1 MLPTNVMTFMKKMVA
16 TDEQTSE
23 RQQHATDSG
32 GGASNTGALNKMKA
46 TLSSSL
52 LTVTDKVNKMSPRPS
67 LVPTD
72 ADTSGS
78 YGSPSYQQ
86 QQQQQQQE
94 SGGNVNNN
102 NNNTGATGA
111 GGAGAK
117 QQEPGR
123 RAGACRVCL
132 KSFKP
137 DDYHKTC
144 FECQQ
149 RVCEDCASY
158 SKLDEHE
165 DATMWRCSVCR
176 RKMASRVC
184 IPQDSTDS
192 MLDVPVL
199 EALQRRHSDA
209 KLGSSTQTLAP
220 SNGAALAPPRS
231 PELRRHSDVSPAS
244 LKELER
250 QLKGNKTPGGDG
262 DWRGGGRSMA
272 PSRSNSP
279 PRGGELEPAFGAPL
293 SRMQSRRGSRV
304 ARQHSYDD
312 DMKTGPVGG
321 SMPGGG
327 PAADGPGLG
336 IPAMP
341 RRKSAYDVFAPGLMQ
356 GVVPGAGAGA
366 TPASQLQRSPGEGG
380 GGGIMPPMQ
389 LPGSRRPSFRVPH
402 ASEDLQNDDSPGS
415 PDKGSPV
422 LTVDD
427 DRRMRRRGSQLPDIA
442 MLQNRGALPTAPP
455 ASIPPPMAS
464 FTGPNLEDLEAPR
477 RQTSMDGEAIRIVI
491 HDVDSGPICASK
503 RRIILRRDP
512 TDKAHRTRGFG
523 MRVVG
528 GKTGADGRLFAY
540 IVWTVPGGAA
550 EKNGLQQGD
559 KILEWN
565 GMSLID
571 RSFEEVC
578 SIMDRTGDIVE
589 LLVEHATDFRMCDLF
604 DENLPP
610 GNSGGQSG
618 PRRSGD
624 GPVGLGLIAEP
635 ETTTDKSPASPTR
648 RKLPKTPE
656 QIAREKLVSG
666 RVQIQ
671 VWYHAERNELVVSLM
686 AADDLALRDEAYGHG
701 NLPEAYAKVRILPK
715 CGDGSVQQT
724 EVSRPT
730 QNPIWNATLTFA
742 HVKADSLMDRYID
755 IQLWDLVPHTE
766 SIFLGECNIELQ
778 QAFLDDQ
785 AIWCRLEDPKGLR
798 GISISKSP
806 SVSPRGSIATGAGAP
821 CGDVTRLL
829 RRDYNMQRSISDDV
843 DSIGDG
849 ATLLHPDH
857 AWIAGSRRGS
867 SQSETMEVEVYQL
880 GKDFSRSLPGSRR
893 SSFQDA
899 EQKRLEED
907 AMATPPTSYLVGR
920 RRSSVARRD
929 PDEILKSLKAV
940 RGELGRTMSLG
951 QEQQHKRMGS
961 RRASRVGLPSGP
973 NSRKSSI
980 LDLSQ
985 QQQQQLQQLQQLQQ
999 QQHLQQ
1005 HQHLQLQQQQ
1015 QHLPMGIGNTETSPP
1030 SDDEDKRFRP
1040 RWKGSGTQLPPQS
1053 PKQALSRLK
1062 QAASVSNVT
1071 QERQSQLLG
1080 SNLGSET
1087 NPQSSTLRKSSMIN
1101 LRAGQE
1107 MLTAG
1112 QLQQRKGSMFQLGES
1127 QLQSQSQS
1135 QTQSLQRKGSMYVG
1149 SDSPTAMGTPTRK
1162 GSVYQRISTDQ
1173 CGDSPQRKQS
1183 VVKTLSGSYVNVSA
1197 ITGSES
1203 SYGLK
1208 LGPSQIHPK
1217 GYRLTMAR
1225 YGELK
1230 MGFVKIKG
1238 NVEVELICAR
1248 NIVNE
1253 DCETPPDTYVKC
1265 YIKDGERLR
1274 HKKKTRVV
1282 RHSAEP
1288 FYKQTIK
1295 YQSADVFGRNI
1306 VIMVWQR
1313 CVGFEHNQGLGGTEV
1328 NLDKVNIGQHISGW
1342 YPLFPMHSYG
1352 GSDSDNS
1359 P

>member
-1 MLPTNVMTFMKKMVA
+1 MLPTNVMSFMKKMVA

-23 RQQHATDSG
+23 RQQHAADSG
-32 GGASNTGALNKMKA
+32 GGASQTGALNKMKA
-46 TLSSSL
+46 TISSSL

-78 YGSPSYQQ
+78 YGSPSYQSQ
-86 QQQQQQQE
+86 QQQQDYG
-94 SGGNVNNN
+94 SSLNNN
-102 NNNTGATGA
+102 NNNSTGGGTATA
-111 GGAGAK
+111 GGGGGGAAAK
-117 QQEPGR
+117 QEPGR

-250 QLKGNKTPGGDG
+250 QLKG
-262 DWRGGGRSMA
+262 GRSMA

-279 PRGGELEPAFGAPL
+279 PRGEGPDGQPPFGAPL

-321 SMPGGG
+321 SMGGGG
-327 PAADGPGLG
+327 PALGLGADGAGLG

-341 RRKSAYDVFAPGLMQ
+341 RRKSAYDVFAPGLTQ
-356 GVVPGAGAGA
+356 GGA
-366 TPASQLQRSPGEGG
+366 TPATQLQRSPGEGG
-380 GGGIMPPMQ
+380 IMPPIQ

-402 ASEDLQNDDSPGS
+402 PSEDIQNDDSPGS

-442 MLQNRGALPTAPP
+442 MLQNRGALPAVPP
-455 ASIPPPMAS
+455 SSIPPPMAS

-540 IVWTVPGGAA
+540 VVWTVPGGAA

-578 SIMDRTGDIVE
+578 SIMDRTGDVVE

-610 GNSGGQSG
+610 GNAGGQSG

-648 RKLPKTPE
+648 RKLPKTP
-656 QIAREKLVSG
+656 V
-666 RVQIQ
+666 
-671 VWYHAERNELVVSLM
+671 
-686 AADDLALRDEAYGHG
+686 
-701 NLPEAYAKVRILPK
+701 
-715 CGDGSVQQT
+715 
-724 EVSRPT
+724 
-730 QNPIWNATLTFA
+730 
-742 HVKADSLMDRYID
+742 
-755 IQLWDLVPHTE
+755 
-766 SIFLGECNIELQ
+766 
-778 QAFLDDQ
+778 
-785 AIWCRLEDPKGLR
+785 
-798 GISISKSP
+798 
-806 SVSPRGSIATGAGAP
+806 
-821 CGDVTRLL
+821 
-829 RRDYNMQRSISDDV
+829 
-843 DSIGDG
+843 
-849 ATLLHPDH
+849 
-857 AWIAGSRRGS
+857 
-867 SQSETMEVEVYQL
+867 
-880 GKDFSRSLPGSRR
+880 
-893 SSFQDA
+893 
-899 EQKRLEED
+899 
-907 AMATPPTSYLVGR
+907 
-920 RRSSVARRD
+920 
-929 PDEILKSLKAV
+929 
-940 RGELGRTMSLG
+940 
-951 QEQQHKRMGS
+951 
-961 RRASRVGLPSGP
+961 
-973 NSRKSSI
+973 
-980 LDLSQ
+980 
-985 QQQQQLQQLQQLQQ
+985 
-999 QQHLQQ
+999 
-1005 HQHLQLQQQQ
+1005 
-1015 QHLPMGIGNTETSPP
+1015 
-1030 SDDEDKRFRP
+1030 
-1040 RWKGSGTQLPPQS
+1040 
-1053 PKQALSRLK
+1053 
-1062 QAASVSNVT
+1062 
-1071 QERQSQLLG
+1071 
-1080 SNLGSET
+1080 
-1087 NPQSSTLRKSSMIN
+1087 
-1101 LRAGQE
+1101 
-1107 MLTAG
+1107 
-1112 QLQQRKGSMFQLGES
+1112 
-1127 QLQSQSQS
+1127 
-1135 QTQSLQRKGSMYVG
+1135 
-1149 SDSPTAMGTPTRK
+1149 
-1162 GSVYQRISTDQ
+1162 
-1173 CGDSPQRKQS
+1173 
-1183 VVKTLSGSYVNVSA
+1183 
-1197 ITGSES
+1197 
-1203 SYGLK
+1203 
-1208 LGPSQIHPK
+1208 
-1217 GYRLTMAR
+1217 
-1225 YGELK
+1225 
-1230 MGFVKIKG
+1230 
-1238 NVEVELICAR
+1238 
-1248 NIVNE
+1248 
-1253 DCETPPDTYVKC
+1253 
-1265 YIKDGERLR
+1265 
-1274 HKKKTRVV
+1274 
-1282 RHSAEP
+1282 
-1288 FYKQTIK
+1288 
-1295 YQSADVFGRNI
+1295 
-1306 VIMVWQR
+1306 
-1313 CVGFEHNQGLGGTEV
+1313 
-1328 NLDKVNIGQHISGW
+1328 
-1342 YPLFPMHSYG
+1342 
-1352 GSDSDNS
+1352 
-1359 P
+1359 